1 MYEERK
7 ESFSVRSLILQI
19 LFVVLTVFLLLW
31 LFPTKNYVKDYANDA
46 FTEKLQPLYNQI
58 YSQNITTMKEAA
70 ISYFT
75 TDRLPSKV
83 GESVTITLK
92 EMQDKKLVLDLID
105 SNNKKCDVEKSS
117 VKVEKLDNEYLMTVK
132 LECSDASNYIEV
144 HLGCYDYCKASG
156 VCEKKETPVI
166 KPTNPTKPVISEKK
180 YQYEYEKI
188 TDGKWGDFGEWS
200 QWSKDT
206 ITKTEYRNVETKE
219 VTKKTGT
226 LVDVIDAKKDVK
238 TTYTC
243 PKGYTPNGTKCSKKT
258 TDTKNATASTKT
270 TYTCPKGYTP
280 NGTKCIKETSST
292 INATAN
298 KKTTYSCPKGYTPNG
313 TKCIKETSSTINATA
328 NKKTTYSCPDP
339 TYTLDKTKTKCT
351 KKTTDTKN
359 ATANTT
365 YGDWV
370 YQGKYT
376 FNSIQY
382 TSDTRKVVRVSS
394 SINTDCTTN
403 CTTNTWTYLVYNRS
417 KKTTYS
423 CPKEYTPN
431 GTKCTKE
438 LIDTKNA
445 TASTKTTYSCP
456 NPTYTLDKTKTKC
469 TKKTTDTK
477 NATASTKTTYTCPKG
492 YTPNGTKCIKE
503 TSSTINAT
511 ANKKTTYSCPK
522 GYTPNGTKC
531 TKKTTDTKNASKTD
545 IVTYSCTAKDYK
557 LNGDKCTK
565 TVATYTKY
573 TYYRY
578 QERKFISGT
587 RDIKW
592 STSKTDSTL
601 LKQGYVLTGNKKE
614 IK

>member
-58 YSQNITTMKEAA
+58 YNQNITTMKEAA
-70 ISYFT
+70 INYFT
-75 TDRLPSKV
+75 NDRLPSKV

-219 VTKKTGT
+219 VTEKTGT

-238 TTYTC
+238 TTYSC
-243 PKGYTPNGTKCSKKT
+243 PSGYTLNGTKCSKKT
-258 TDTKNATASTKT
+258 TNTKNATASTKT
-270 TYTCPKGYTP
+270 TYSCPSGYTL
-280 NGTKCIKETSST
+280 NGTKCSKKTTATKNATANKKTTYSCPSGYTLNGTKCNKVTTSS

-298 KKTTYSCPKGYTPNG
+298 KKTTYSCSSGYTLNG
-313 TKCIKETSSTINATA
+313 TKCS
-328 NKKTTYSCPDP
+328 
-339 TYTLDKTKTKCT
+339 

-370 YQGKYT
+370 SQGKQT
-376 FNSIQY
+376 FNTVQY
-382 TSDTRKVVRVSS
+382 STDTRRVVLVASY
-394 SINTDCTTN
+394 IKTDCTSN
-403 CTTNTWTYLVYNRS
+403 CTTNKWVYLIMNRS

-423 CPKEYTPN
+423 CPSGYTLN
-431 GTKCTKE
+431 GTKC
-438 LIDTKNA
+438 
-445 TASTKTTYSCP
+445 
-456 NPTYTLDKTKTKC
+456 
-469 TKKTTDTK
+469 KKTTTATK
-477 NATASTKTTYTCPKG
+477 
-492 YTPNGTKCIKE
+492 
-503 TSSTINAT
+503 NAT
-511 ANKKTTYSCPK
+511 ANKKTTYSCPS
-522 GYTPNGTKC
+522 GYTLNGTKC
-531 TKKTTDTKNASKTD
+531 SKKTTDTKTATKNEKL
-545 IVTYSCTAKDYK
+545 TYSCSNKDYT

-565 TVATYTKY
+565 TVDVYTKY

-578 QERKFISGT
+578 QEKKFISGT

>member
-58 YSQNITTMKEAA
+58 YNQNITTMKEAA
-70 ISYFT
+70 INYFT

-258 TDTKNATASTKT
+258 TDTKNATANTTYGDWVSQGKQTFNTVQYSTDTRRVVLVASYIKTDCTSNCTTNKWVYLIMNRSSKT
-270 TYTCPKGYTP
+270 TYTCPKG
-280 NGTKCIKETSST
+280 
-292 INATAN
+292 
-298 KKTTYSCPKGYTPNG
+298 
-313 TKCIKETSSTINATA
+313 
-328 NKKTTYSCPDP
+328 
-339 TYTLDKTKTKCT
+339 
-351 KKTTDTKN
+351 
-359 ATANTT
+359 
-365 YGDWV
+365 
-370 YQGKYT
+370 
-376 FNSIQY
+376 
-382 TSDTRKVVRVSS
+382 
-394 SINTDCTTN
+394 
-403 CTTNTWTYLVYNRS
+403 
-417 KKTTYS
+417 
-423 CPKEYTPN
+423 YTPN

-456 NPTYTLDKTKTKC
+456 DPTYTLDKTKTKC

-511 ANKKTTYSCPK
+511 ANKKTTYSCPDPT
-522 GYTPNGTKC
+522 YTLDKTKTKC

-545 IVTYSCTAKDYK
+545 TVTYSCTAKDYK

>member
-238 TTYTC
+238 TTYSC
-243 PKGYTPNGTKCSKKT
+243 PSGYTLNGTKTKCVKKVTDVKKAVVSTKYTCTENGYTLNGTKCVKKV
-258 TDTKNATASTKT
+258 TDVKNAVVNTK
-270 TYTCPKGYTP
+270 YTCTENGYTP
-280 NGTKCIKETSST
+280 SGTKCV
-292 INATAN
+292 
-298 KKTTYSCPKGYTPNG
+298 KKVTDV
-313 TKCIKETSSTINATA
+313 
-328 NKKTTYSCPDP
+328 KKAVAS
-339 TYTLDKTKTKCT
+339 
-351 KKTTDTKN
+351 
-359 ATANTT
+359 TT

-394 SINTDCTTN
+394 SINTNCTTN

-423 CPKEYTPN
+423 CADKTYNLNAKTA
-431 GTKCTKE
+431 KCTKE
-438 LIDTKNA
+438 LTYTKNA
-445 TASTKTTYSCP
+445 VASKSYSCA
-456 NPTYTLDKTKTKC
+456 DKTYNLNAKTAKC
-469 TKKTTDTK
+469 TKELTYTK
-477 NATASTKTTYTCPKG
+477 NV
-492 YTPNGTKCIKE
+492 
-503 TSSTINAT
+503 
-511 ANKKTTYSCPK
+511 
-522 GYTPNGTKC
+522 
-531 TKKTTDTKNASKTD
+531 SKTD
-545 IVTYSCTAKDYK
+545 TVKYSCTDKDYK
-557 LNGDKCTK
+557 LNGNKCTK
-565 TVATYTKY
+565 TVDTYTKY

>member
-219 VTKKTGT
+219 ITEKTGT

-238 TTYTC
+238 TTYSC
-243 PKGYTPNGTKCSKKT
+243 PSGYTLNGTKCSKKT
-258 TDTKNATASTKT
+258 TNTKNATASTKT
-270 TYTCPKGYTP
+270 TYSCPSGYTL
-280 NGTKCIKETSST
+280 NGTKCSKKTT
-292 INATAN
+292 ATKNATAN
-298 KKTTYSCPKGYTPNG
+298 KKTTYSCPSGYTLNG
-313 TKCIKETSSTINATA
+313 TKCNKVTTSSINATA
-328 NKKTTYSCPDP
+328 NKTTTYSCSSG
-339 TYTLDKTKTKCT
+339 YTLNGTKCS

-365 YGDWV
+365 YGDWAS
-370 YQGKYT
+370 QGKQT
-376 FNSIQY
+376 FNTVQY
-382 TSDTRKVVRVSS
+382 STDTRRVVLVASY
-394 SINTDCTTN
+394 IKTDCTSN
-403 CTTNTWTYLVYNRS
+403 CTTNKWVYLIMNRS

-423 CPKEYTPN
+423 CPSGYTLN
-431 GTKCTKE
+431 GTKC
-438 LIDTKNA
+438 
-445 TASTKTTYSCP
+445 
-456 NPTYTLDKTKTKC
+456 
-469 TKKTTDTK
+469 KKTTTATK
-477 NATASTKTTYTCPKG
+477 
-492 YTPNGTKCIKE
+492 
-503 TSSTINAT
+503 NAT
-511 ANKKTTYSCPK
+511 ANKKTTYSCPS
-522 GYTPNGTKC
+522 GYTLNGTKC
-531 TKKTTDTKNASKTD
+531 SKKTTDTKTATKNEK
-545 IVTYSCTAKDYK
+545 VTYSCSNKDYT

-565 TVATYTKY
+565 TVDVYTKY

-578 QERKFISGT
+578 QEKKFISGT

>member
-58 YSQNITTMKEAA
+58 YNQNITTMKEAA
-70 ISYFT
+70 INYFT

-83 GESVTITLK
+83 GASVTITLK

-219 VTKKTGT
+219 VTEKTGT

-238 TTYTC
+238 TTYSC
-243 PKGYTPNGTKCSKKT
+243 PSGYTLNGTKCNKVT
-258 TDTKNATASTKT
+258 
-270 TYTCPKGYTP
+270 
-280 NGTKCIKETSST
+280 ISS

-298 KKTTYSCPKGYTPNG
+298 KKTTYSCPSGYTLNG
-313 TKCIKETSSTINATA
+313 TKCNKVTISSINATA
-328 NKKTTYSCPDP
+328 NKKTTYSCPSG
-339 TYTLDKTKTKCT
+339 YTLNGTKCS
-351 KKTTDTKN
+351 KTTTATKN

-423 CPKEYTPN
+423 CPSGYTLN
-431 GTKCTKE
+431 GTKC
-438 LIDTKNA
+438 
-445 TASTKTTYSCP
+445 S
-456 NPTYTLDKTKTKC
+456 
-469 TKKTTDTK
+469 KKTTDTK
-477 NATASTKTTYTCPKG
+477 NATASTKTTYSCPSG
-492 YTPNGTKCIKE
+492 YGLGGTKCYKGSM
-503 TSSTINAT
+503 TTKNAT
-511 ANKKTTYSCPK
+511 ANTKTTYSCPS
-522 GYTPNGTKC
+522 GYTLNGTKC
-531 TKKTTDTKNASKTD
+531 SKKTTDTKTATKNEK
-545 IVTYSCTAKDYK
+545 VTYSCSNKDYT

-565 TVATYTKY
+565 TVDVYTKY

-578 QERKFISGT
+578 QEKKFISGT

>member
-31 LFPTKNYVKDYANDA
+31 LFPTKNYVKNYANDA

-58 YSQNITTMKEAA
+58 YNQNITTMKEAA
-70 ISYFT
+70 INYFT

-219 VTKKTGT
+219 VTEKTGT

-243 PKGYTPNGTKCSKKT
+243 PSGYTLNGTKCSKKS
-258 TDTKNATASTKT
+258 TDTKKATASTKT
-270 TYTCPKGYTP
+270 TYSCSSGYTL
-280 NGTKCIKETSST
+280 NGTKCS
-292 INATAN
+292 
-298 KKTTYSCPKGYTPNG
+298 KT
-313 TKCIKETSSTINATA
+313 
-328 NKKTTYSCPDP
+328 
-339 TYTLDKTKTKCT
+339 
-351 KKTTDTKN
+351 TTDTKN

-370 YQGKYT
+370 SQGKQT
-376 FNSIQY
+376 FNTVQY
-382 TSDTRKVVRVSS
+382 STDTRRVVLVASY
-394 SINTDCTTN
+394 IKTDCTSN
-403 CTTNTWTYLVYNRS
+403 CTTNKWVYLIMNRS

-423 CPKEYTPN
+423 CPSGYTLN
-431 GTKCTKE
+431 GTKC
-438 LIDTKNA
+438 
-445 TASTKTTYSCP
+445 SKT
-456 NPTYTLDKTKTKC
+456 
-469 TKKTTDTK
+469 TTDTK
-477 NATASTKTTYTCPKG
+477 NATANTKTTYSCPSGYGLGGTKCYKGSMTTKNATANTKTTYSCPSG
-492 YTPNGTKCIKE
+492 YTLNGTKCNK
-503 TSSTINAT
+503 TTTNTKNAT
-511 ANKKTTYSCPK
+511 ANKKTTYSCPS
-522 GYTPNGTKC
+522 GYTLNGTKC
-531 TKKTTDTKNASKTD
+531 TKTTTNTKNASKTD
-545 IVTYSCTAKDYK
+545 TVTYSCSNKDYT

-565 TVATYTKY
+565 TVDTYTKY

>member
-58 YSQNITTMKEAA
+58 YNQNITTMKEAA
-70 ISYFT
+70 INYFT

-219 VTKKTGT
+219 VTEKTGT

-370 YQGKYT
+370 SQGKQT
-376 FNSIQY
+376 FNTVQY
-382 TSDTRKVVRVSS
+382 STDTRRVVLVASY
-394 SINTDCTTN
+394 IKTDCTSN
-403 CTTNTWTYLVYNRS
+403 CTTNKWVYLIMNRS
-417 KKTTYS
+417 SKTTYT
-423 CPKEYTPN
+423 CPKGYTPN

-456 NPTYTLDKTKTKC
+456 DPTYTLDKTKTKC

-477 NATASTKTTYTCPKG
+477 NA
-492 YTPNGTKCIKE
+492 
-503 TSSTINAT
+503 
-511 ANKKTTYSCPK
+511 
-522 GYTPNGTKC
+522 
-531 TKKTTDTKNASKTD
+531 SKTD
-545 IVTYSCTAKDYK
+545 TVTYSCTAKDYK

>member
-58 YSQNITTMKEAA
+58 YNQNITTMKEAA
-70 ISYFT
+70 INYFT

-166 KPTNPTKPVISEKK
+166 KPTNPTKPVILEKK

-219 VTKKTGT
+219 ITEKTGT

-243 PKGYTPNGTKCSKKT
+243 PSGYTLNGTKCSKK
-258 TDTKNATASTKT
+258 S
-270 TYTCPKGYTP
+270 
-280 NGTKCIKETSST
+280 
-292 INATAN
+292 
-298 KKTTYSCPKGYTPNG
+298 
-313 TKCIKETSSTINATA
+313 
-328 NKKTTYSCPDP
+328 
-339 TYTLDKTKTKCT
+339 
-351 KKTTDTKN
+351 TDTKN

-423 CPKEYTPN
+423 CPSGYTLN
-431 GTKCTKE
+431 GTKC
-438 LIDTKNA
+438 
-445 TASTKTTYSCP
+445 S
-456 NPTYTLDKTKTKC
+456 
-469 TKKTTDTK
+469 KKTTDTK
-477 NATASTKTTYTCPKG
+477 NATASTKTTYSCPSG
-492 YTPNGTKCIKE
+492 YGLGGTKC
-503 TSSTINAT
+503 S
-511 ANKKTTYSCPK
+511 KT
-522 GYTPNGTKC
+522 
-531 TKKTTDTKNASKTD
+531 TTDTKTATKNEK
-545 IVTYSCTAKDYK
+545 VTYSCSNKDYT

-565 TVATYTKY
+565 TVDTYIKY

>member
-58 YSQNITTMKEAA
+58 YNQNITTMKEAA
-70 ISYFT
+70 INYFT

-166 KPTNPTKPVISEKK
+166 KPTNPTKPVILEKK

-219 VTKKTGT
+219 ITEKTGT

-243 PKGYTPNGTKCSKKT
+243 PSGYTLNGTKCSKKSTDTKKATASTKTTYSCPSGYTLNGTKCSKKT
-258 TDTKNATASTKT
+258 AS
-270 TYTCPKGYTP
+270 
-280 NGTKCIKETSST
+280 S

-298 KKTTYSCPKGYTPNG
+298 KKTTYSCPSGYTLNG
-313 TKCIKETSSTINATA
+313 TKCS
-328 NKKTTYSCPDP
+328 KTT
-339 TYTLDKTKTKCT
+339 T
-351 KKTTDTKN
+351 
-359 ATANTT
+359 
-365 YGDWV
+365 
-370 YQGKYT
+370 
-376 FNSIQY
+376 
-382 TSDTRKVVRVSS
+382 
-394 SINTDCTTN
+394 
-403 CTTNTWTYLVYNRS
+403 
-417 KKTTYS
+417 
-423 CPKEYTPN
+423 
-431 GTKCTKE
+431 
-438 LIDTKNA
+438 DTKNA

-456 NPTYTLDKTKTKC
+456 SGYGLGGTKC
-469 TKKTTDTK
+469 YKGSMTTK
-477 NATASTKTTYTCPKG
+477 NATANTKTTYTCPSG
-492 YTPNGTKCIKE
+492 YTLNGTKCNK
-503 TSSTINAT
+503 TTTNTKNAT
-511 ANKKTTYSCPK
+511 ANKKTTYSCPS
-522 GYTPNGTKC
+522 GYTLNGTKC
-531 TKKTTDTKNASKTD
+531 SKTTTDTKTATKNEK
-545 IVTYSCTAKDYK
+545 VTYSCSNKDYT

-565 TVATYTKY
+565 TVDTYIKY

>member
-219 VTKKTGT
+219 ITEKTGT

-243 PKGYTPNGTKCSKKT
+243 PSGYTLNGTKCSKKSTDTKKATASTKTTYSCPSGYTLNGTKCSKKT
-258 TDTKNATASTKT
+258 AS
-270 TYTCPKGYTP
+270 
-280 NGTKCIKETSST
+280 S

-298 KKTTYSCPKGYTPNG
+298 KKTTYSCPSGYTLNG
-313 TKCIKETSSTINATA
+313 TKCNKVTTSSINATA
-328 NKKTTYSCPDP
+328 NKKTTYSCPSG
-339 TYTLDKTKTKCT
+339 YTLNGTKCSKT
-351 KKTTDTKN
+351 TTDTKN

-423 CPKEYTPN
+423 CPSGYTLN
-431 GTKCTKE
+431 GTKC
-438 LIDTKNA
+438 
-445 TASTKTTYSCP
+445 S
-456 NPTYTLDKTKTKC
+456 
-469 TKKTTDTK
+469 KKTTDTK
-477 NATASTKTTYTCPKG
+477 NATASTKTTYSCPSGYGLGGTKCYKGSMTTKNATANTKTTYTCPSG
-492 YTPNGTKCIKE
+492 YTLNGTKCNK
-503 TSSTINAT
+503 TTTNTKNAT
-511 ANKKTTYSCPK
+511 TNKKTTYSCPS
-522 GYTPNGTKC
+522 GYTLNGTKC
-531 TKKTTDTKNASKTD
+531 NKTTTDTKTATKNEK
-545 IVTYSCTAKDYK
+545 VTYSCSNKDYT

-565 TVATYTKY
+565 TVDTYTKY

>member
-58 YSQNITTMKEAA
+58 YNQNITTMKEAA
-70 ISYFT
+70 INYFT

-219 VTKKTGT
+219 VTEKTGT

-238 TTYTC
+238 TTYSC
-243 PKGYTPNGTKCSKKT
+243 PSGYTLNGTKCSKKT
-258 TDTKNATASTKT
+258 TNTKNATASTKT
-270 TYTCPKGYTP
+270 TYT
-280 NGTKCIKETSST
+280 
-292 INATAN
+292 
-298 KKTTYSCPKGYTPNG
+298 CPKGYTPNG

-359 ATANTT
+359 ATA
-365 YGDWV
+365 
-370 YQGKYT
+370 
-376 FNSIQY
+376 
-382 TSDTRKVVRVSS
+382 
-394 SINTDCTTN
+394 
-403 CTTNTWTYLVYNRS
+403 
-417 KKTTYS
+417 
-423 CPKEYTPN
+423 
-431 GTKCTKE
+431 
-438 LIDTKNA
+438 
-445 TASTKTTYSCP
+445 
-456 NPTYTLDKTKTKC
+456 
-469 TKKTTDTK
+469 
-477 NATASTKTTYTCPKG
+477 STKTTYTCPKG
-492 YTPNGTKCIKE
+492 YTPNGTKCMKE

-545 IVTYSCTAKDYK
+545 TVTYSCTAKDYK

>member
-58 YSQNITTMKEAA
+58 YNQNITTMKEAA
-70 ISYFT
+70 INYFT

-219 VTKKTGT
+219 ITEKTGT

-270 TYTCPKGYTP
+270 TYTCPKGYTL
-280 NGTKCIKETSST
+280 NGTKCSKKTASS

-298 KKTTYSCPKGYTPNG
+298 KKTTYSCPSGYTLNG
-313 TKCIKETSSTINATA
+313 TKCS
-328 NKKTTYSCPDP
+328 KT
-339 TYTLDKTKTKCT
+339 
-351 KKTTDTKN
+351 TTDTKN

-370 YQGKYT
+370 SQGKQT
-376 FNSIQY
+376 FNTVQY
-382 TSDTRKVVRVSS
+382 STDTRRVVLVASY
-394 SINTDCTTN
+394 IKTDCTSN
-403 CTTNTWTYLVYNRS
+403 CTTNKWVYLIMNRS

-423 CPKEYTPN
+423 CPSGYTLN
-431 GTKCTKE
+431 GTKC
-438 LIDTKNA
+438 
-445 TASTKTTYSCP
+445 SKT
-456 NPTYTLDKTKTKC
+456 
-469 TKKTTDTK
+469 TTDTK
-477 NATASTKTTYTCPKG
+477 NATANTKTTYSCPSGYGLGGTKCYKGSMTTKNATANTKTTYSCPSG
-492 YTPNGTKCIKE
+492 YTLNGTKCNK
-503 TSSTINAT
+503 TTTNTKNAT
-511 ANKKTTYSCPK
+511 ANKKTTYSCPS
-522 GYTPNGTKC
+522 GYTLNGTKC
-531 TKKTTDTKNASKTD
+531 TKTTTNTKNASKTD
-545 IVTYSCTAKDYK
+545 TVTYSCSNKDYT

-565 TVATYTKY
+565 TVDTYTKY

>member
-58 YSQNITTMKEAA
+58 YNQNITTMKEAA

-156 VCEKKETPVI
+156 VCERNETPVI
-166 KPTNPTKPVISEKK
+166 KPTNPTTPVISEKK

-219 VTKKTGT
+219 VTEKTGT
-226 LVDVIDAKKDVK
+226 LVEVVDAKKDVK

-243 PKGYTPNGTKCSKKT
+243 PSGYTLNGTKCSKKT
-258 TDTKNATASTKT
+258 TSTKNATASTKT
-270 TYTCPKGYTP
+270 TYSCPSGYTL
-280 NGTKCIKETSST
+280 NGTKCSKKTTSS

-298 KKTTYSCPKGYTPNG
+298 KKTTYSCPSGYTLNG
-313 TKCIKETSSTINATA
+313 TKCS
-328 NKKTTYSCPDP
+328 KTT
-339 TYTLDKTKTKCT
+339 TA
-351 KKTTDTKN
+351 TKN

-365 YGDWV
+365 YGDWI

-423 CPKEYTPN
+423 CPSGYTLN
-431 GTKCTKE
+431 GTKC
-438 LIDTKNA
+438 
-445 TASTKTTYSCP
+445 S
-456 NPTYTLDKTKTKC
+456 
-469 TKKTTDTK
+469 KKTTDTK
-477 NATASTKTTYTCPKG
+477 NATASTKTTYSCPSGYGLGGTKCYKGSMTTKNATANTKTTYSCPSG
-492 YTPNGTKCIKE
+492 YTLNGTKCNK
-503 TSSTINAT
+503 TTTDTKNAT
-511 ANKKTTYSCPK
+511 ANKKTTYSCPS
-522 GYTPNGTKC
+522 GYTLNGTKC
-531 TKKTTDTKNASKTD
+531 SKKTTDTKTATKNEK
-545 IVTYSCTAKDYK
+545 VTYSCSNKDYT

-565 TVATYTKY
+565 TVDVYTKY

>member
-58 YSQNITTMKEAA
+58 YNQNITTMKEAA
-70 ISYFT
+70 INYFT

-166 KPTNPTKPVISEKK
+166 KPTNPTKPVILEKK

-219 VTKKTGT
+219 ITEKTGT

-243 PKGYTPNGTKCSKKT
+243 PSGYTLNGTKCSKKS
-258 TDTKNATASTKT
+258 TDTKKATASTKT
-270 TYTCPKGYTP
+270 TYSCPSGYTL
-280 NGTKCIKETSST
+280 NGTKCSKTT
-292 INATAN
+292 TDTKNATAN
-298 KKTTYSCPKGYTPNG
+298 KKTTYSCPSGYTLNG
-313 TKCIKETSSTINATA
+313 TKCS
-328 NKKTTYSCPDP
+328 KT
-339 TYTLDKTKTKCT
+339 
-351 KKTTDTKN
+351 TTDTKN

-423 CPKEYTPN
+423 CPSGYTLN
-431 GTKCTKE
+431 GTKC
-438 LIDTKNA
+438 
-445 TASTKTTYSCP
+445 S
-456 NPTYTLDKTKTKC
+456 
-469 TKKTTDTK
+469 KKTTDTK
-477 NATASTKTTYTCPKG
+477 NATASTKTTYSCPSGYGLGGTKCYKGSMTTKNATANTKTTYTCPSG
-492 YTPNGTKCIKE
+492 YTLNGTKCNK
-503 TSSTINAT
+503 TTTNTKNAT
-511 ANKKTTYSCPK
+511 ANKKTTYSCPS
-522 GYTPNGTKC
+522 GYTLNGTKC
-531 TKKTTDTKNASKTD
+531 SKTTTDTKTATKNEK
-545 IVTYSCTAKDYK
+545 VTYSCSNKDYT

-565 TVATYTKY
+565 TVDTYIKY

>member
-1 MYEERK
+1 MSNAATAMLSSDDNGIQLLTSLLSEDPEAIGSFLASPVKLNETHIYPIENYGSAMAPFYSTLAIWVGAVVMAAMLKVNVSDNLKHKLNNPKEHQLYIGRILLLLCIGFLQSTLICLGDLYFLGIQCEHPVLFVLAGCFSSLVYVNIIYALTVSFGDIGKAIAVVLMVMQVAGSGGTFPIQCAPEFFRK
-7 ESFSVRSLILQI
+7 VYPLLPFVHSMNAMRECIASFYNMNYWIELGKLALFLIPALLLGLILRKPVI
-19 LFVVLTVFLLLW
+19 KL
-31 LFPTKNYVKDYANDA
+31 NDA

-219 VTKKTGT
+219 ITEKTGT

-238 TTYTC
+238 TTYSC
-243 PKGYTPNGTKCSKKT
+243 PSGYTLNGTKCKKT
-258 TDTKNATASTKT
+258 TT
-270 TYTCPKGYTP
+270 
-280 NGTKCIKETSST
+280 
-292 INATAN
+292 
-298 KKTTYSCPKGYTPNG
+298 
-313 TKCIKETSSTINATA
+313 
-328 NKKTTYSCPDP
+328 
-339 TYTLDKTKTKCT
+339 
-351 KKTTDTKN
+351 
-359 ATANTT
+359 
-365 YGDWV
+365 
-370 YQGKYT
+370 
-376 FNSIQY
+376 
-382 TSDTRKVVRVSS
+382 
-394 SINTDCTTN
+394 
-403 CTTNTWTYLVYNRS
+403 
-417 KKTTYS
+417 
-423 CPKEYTPN
+423 
-431 GTKCTKE
+431 
-438 LIDTKNA
+438 DTKNA

-456 NPTYTLDKTKTKC
+456 SGYTL
-469 TKKTTDTK
+469 
-477 NATASTKTTYTCPKG
+477 
-492 YTPNGTKCIKE
+492 NGTKCSKK
-503 TSSTINAT
+503 TTATKNAT
-511 ANKKTTYSCPK
+511 ANKKTTYSCPS
-522 GYTPNGTKC
+522 GYTLNGTKC
-531 TKKTTDTKNASKTD
+531 SKKTTDTKTATKNEK
-545 IVTYSCTAKDYK
+545 VTYSCSNKDYT

-565 TVATYTKY
+565 TVDVYTKY

-578 QERKFISGT
+578 QEK
-587 RDIKW
+587 KCN
-592 STSKTDSTL
+592 TSCFL
-601 LKQGYVLTGNKKE
+601 Y
-614 IK
+614 

>member
-58 YSQNITTMKEAA
+58 YNQNIITMKEAA
-70 ISYFT
+70 INYFT
-75 TDRLPSKV
+75 NDRLPSKV

-219 VTKKTGT
+219 VTEKTGT

-238 TTYTC
+238 TAYTC

-258 TDTKNATASTKT
+258 IDTKNATASTKT
-270 TYTCPKGYTP
+270 TYTCPKG
-280 NGTKCIKETSST
+280 
-292 INATAN
+292 
-298 KKTTYSCPKGYTPNG
+298 
-313 TKCIKETSSTINATA
+313 
-328 NKKTTYSCPDP
+328 
-339 TYTLDKTKTKCT
+339 
-351 KKTTDTKN
+351 
-359 ATANTT
+359 
-365 YGDWV
+365 
-370 YQGKYT
+370 
-376 FNSIQY
+376 
-382 TSDTRKVVRVSS
+382 
-394 SINTDCTTN
+394 
-403 CTTNTWTYLVYNRS
+403 
-417 KKTTYS
+417 
-423 CPKEYTPN
+423 YTPN

-477 NATASTKTTYTCPKG
+477 NATANTTYGDWVSQGKQTFNTVQYSTDTRRVVLVASYIKTDCTSNCTTNKWVYLIMNRSSKTTYTCPKG
-492 YTPNGTKCIKE
+492 YTPNGTKCTKE
-503 TSSTINAT
+503 LIDTKNATASTKTTYSCPNPTYTLDKTKTKCTKKTTDTKNAT

-545 IVTYSCTAKDYK
+545 TVTYSCTAKDYK

>member
-219 VTKKTGT
+219 ITEKTGT

-243 PKGYTPNGTKCSKKT
+243 PSGYTLNGTKCSKKSTDTKKATASTKTTYSCPSGYTLNGTKCSKKT
-258 TDTKNATASTKT
+258 AS
-270 TYTCPKGYTP
+270 
-280 NGTKCIKETSST
+280 S

-298 KKTTYSCPKGYTPNG
+298 KKTTYSCPSGYTLNG
-313 TKCIKETSSTINATA
+313 TKCNKVTTSSINATA
-328 NKKTTYSCPDP
+328 NKKTTYSCPSG
-339 TYTLDKTKTKCT
+339 YTLNGTKCSKT
-351 KKTTDTKN
+351 TTDTKN

-423 CPKEYTPN
+423 CPSGYTLN
-431 GTKCTKE
+431 GTKC
-438 LIDTKNA
+438 
-445 TASTKTTYSCP
+445 S
-456 NPTYTLDKTKTKC
+456 
-469 TKKTTDTK
+469 KKTTDTK
-477 NATASTKTTYTCPKG
+477 NATASTKTTYSCPSGYGLGGTKCYKGSMTTKNATANTKTTYTCPSG
-492 YTPNGTKCIKE
+492 YTLNGTKCNK
-503 TSSTINAT
+503 TTTNTKNAT
-511 ANKKTTYSCPK
+511 ANKKTTYSCPS
-522 GYTPNGTKC
+522 GYTLNGTKC
-531 TKKTTDTKNASKTD
+531 SKTTTDTKTATKNEK
-545 IVTYSCTAKDYK
+545 VTYSCSNKDYT

-565 TVATYTKY
+565 TVDTYTKY

>member
-58 YSQNITTMKEAA
+58 YNQNITTMKEAA
-70 ISYFT
+70 INYFT

-219 VTKKTGT
+219 VTEKTGT

-238 TTYTC
+238 TTYSC
-243 PKGYTPNGTKCSKKT
+243 PSGYTLNGTKCSKKT
-258 TDTKNATASTKT
+258 TNTKNATASTKT
-270 TYTCPKGYTP
+270 TYT
-280 NGTKCIKETSST
+280 
-292 INATAN
+292 
-298 KKTTYSCPKGYTPNG
+298 CPKGYTPNG

-423 CPKEYTPN
+423 CPKGYTPN
-431 GTKCTKE
+431 GTKCIKE
-438 LIDTKNA
+438 LI
-445 TASTKTTYSCP
+445 
-456 NPTYTLDKTKTKC
+456 
-469 TKKTTDTK
+469 DTK

-492 YTPNGTKCIKE
+492 YTPNGTKCMKE

-545 IVTYSCTAKDYK
+545 TVTYSCTAKDYK

>member
-58 YSQNITTMKEAA
+58 YNQNITTMKEAA
-70 ISYFT
+70 INYFT
-75 TDRLPSKV
+75 NDRLPSKV

-238 TTYTC
+238 TTYSC
-243 PKGYTPNGTKCSKKT
+243 PSGYTLNGTKCSKT
-258 TDTKNATASTKT
+258 TTA
-270 TYTCPKGYTP
+270 
-280 NGTKCIKETSST
+280 
-292 INATAN
+292 
-298 KKTTYSCPKGYTPNG
+298 
-313 TKCIKETSSTINATA
+313 
-328 NKKTTYSCPDP
+328 
-339 TYTLDKTKTKCT
+339 
-351 KKTTDTKN
+351 TKN

-370 YQGKYT
+370 SQGKQT
-376 FNSIQY
+376 FNTVQY
-382 TSDTRKVVRVSS
+382 STDTRRVVLVASY
-394 SINTDCTTN
+394 IKTDCTSN
-403 CTTNTWTYLVYNRS
+403 CTTNKWVYLIMNRS

-423 CPKEYTPN
+423 CPSGYTLN
-431 GTKCTKE
+431 GTKC
-438 LIDTKNA
+438 
-445 TASTKTTYSCP
+445 
-456 NPTYTLDKTKTKC
+456 
-469 TKKTTDTK
+469 KKTTTATK
-477 NATASTKTTYTCPKG
+477 
-492 YTPNGTKCIKE
+492 
-503 TSSTINAT
+503 NAT
-511 ANKKTTYSCPK
+511 ANKKTTYSCPS
-522 GYTPNGTKC
+522 GYTLNGTKC
-531 TKKTTDTKNASKTD
+531 SKKTTDTKIATKNEK
-545 IVTYSCTAKDYK
+545 VTYSCSNKDYT

-565 TVATYTKY
+565 TVDVYTKY

>member
-58 YSQNITTMKEAA
+58 YNQNITTMKEAA
-70 ISYFT
+70 INYFT

-166 KPTNPTKPVISEKK
+166 KPTNPTKPVILEKK

-219 VTKKTGT
+219 ITEKTGT

-243 PKGYTPNGTKCSKKT
+243 PSGYTLNGTKCSKKSTDTKKATASTKTTYSCPSGYTLNGTKCSKKT
-258 TDTKNATASTKT
+258 AS
-270 TYTCPKGYTP
+270 
-280 NGTKCIKETSST
+280 S

-298 KKTTYSCPKGYTPNG
+298 KKTTYSCPSGYTLNG
-313 TKCIKETSSTINATA
+313 TKCSKTTTDTKNATA
-328 NKKTTYSCPDP
+328 NKKTTYSCPSG
-339 TYTLDKTKTKCT
+339 YTLNGTKCSKT
-351 KKTTDTKN
+351 TTDTKN

-423 CPKEYTPN
+423 CPSGYTLN
-431 GTKCTKE
+431 GTKC
-438 LIDTKNA
+438 
-445 TASTKTTYSCP
+445 S
-456 NPTYTLDKTKTKC
+456 
-469 TKKTTDTK
+469 KKTTDTK
-477 NATASTKTTYTCPKG
+477 NATASTKTTYSCPSGYGLGGTKCYKGSMTTKNATANTKTTYTCPSG
-492 YTPNGTKCIKE
+492 YTLNGTKCNK
-503 TSSTINAT
+503 TTTNTKNAT
-511 ANKKTTYSCPK
+511 ANKKTTYSCPS
-522 GYTPNGTKC
+522 GYTLNGTKC
-531 TKKTTDTKNASKTD
+531 SKTTTDTKTATKNEK
-545 IVTYSCTAKDYK
+545 VTYSCSNKDYT

-565 TVATYTKY
+565 TVDTYIKY

>member
-58 YSQNITTMKEAA
+58 YNQNITTMKEAA
-70 ISYFT
+70 INYFT

-219 VTKKTGT
+219 ITEKTGT

-243 PKGYTPNGTKCSKKT
+243 PSGYTLNGTKCSKKSTDTKKATASTKTTYSCPSGYTLNGTKCSKKT
-258 TDTKNATASTKT
+258 AS
-270 TYTCPKGYTP
+270 
-280 NGTKCIKETSST
+280 S

-298 KKTTYSCPKGYTPNG
+298 KKTTYSCPSGYTLNG
-313 TKCIKETSSTINATA
+313 TKC
-328 NKKTTYSCPDP
+328 NKT
-339 TYTLDKTKTKCT
+339 
-351 KKTTDTKN
+351 TTDTKN

-417 KKTTYS
+417 
-423 CPKEYTPN
+423 
-431 GTKCTKE
+431 
-438 LIDTKNA
+438 
-445 TASTKTTYSCP
+445 TKTTYSCP
-456 NPTYTLDKTKTKC
+456 SGYTLNGTKC
-469 TKKTTDTK
+469 SKKTTDTK
-477 NATASTKTTYTCPKG
+477 NATASTKTTYSCPSGYGLGGTKCYKGSMTTKNATANTKTTYTCPSG
-492 YTPNGTKCIKE
+492 YTLNGTKCNK
-503 TSSTINAT
+503 TTTNTKNAT
-511 ANKKTTYSCPK
+511 ANKKTTYSCPS
-522 GYTPNGTKC
+522 GYTLNGTKC
-531 TKKTTDTKNASKTD
+531 SKTTTDTKTATKNEK
-545 IVTYSCTAKDYK
+545 VTYSCSNKDYT

-565 TVATYTKY
+565 TVDTYTKY

>member
-58 YSQNITTMKEAA
+58 YNQNITTMKEAA
-70 ISYFT
+70 INYFT
-75 TDRLPSKV
+75 NDRLPSKV

-219 VTKKTGT
+219 VTEKTGT

-238 TTYTC
+238 TTYSC
-243 PKGYTPNGTKCSKKT
+243 PSGYTLNGTKCSKKT
-258 TDTKNATASTKT
+258 TNTKNATASTKT
-270 TYTCPKGYTP
+270 TYSCPSGYTINP
-280 NGTKCIKETSST
+280 TKCSKKTTATKNATANKKTTYSCPSGYTLNGTKCNKVTTSS

-298 KKTTYSCPKGYTPNG
+298 KKTTYSCSSGYTLNG
-313 TKCIKETSSTINATA
+313 TKCS
-328 NKKTTYSCPDP
+328 
-339 TYTLDKTKTKCT
+339 

-370 YQGKYT
+370 SQGKQT
-376 FNSIQY
+376 FNTVQY
-382 TSDTRKVVRVSS
+382 STDTRRVVLVASY
-394 SINTDCTTN
+394 IKTDCTSN
-403 CTTNTWTYLVYNRS
+403 CTTNKWVYLIMNRS

-423 CPKEYTPN
+423 CPSGYTLN
-431 GTKCTKE
+431 GTKC
-438 LIDTKNA
+438 
-445 TASTKTTYSCP
+445 S
-456 NPTYTLDKTKTKC
+456 
-469 TKKTTDTK
+469 KKTTDTK
-477 NATASTKTTYTCPKG
+477 TATKNEKL
-492 YTPNGTKCIKE
+492 
-503 TSSTINAT
+503 
-511 ANKKTTYSCPK
+511 TYSCS
-522 GYTPNGTKC
+522 N
-531 TKKTTDTKNASKTD
+531 
-545 IVTYSCTAKDYK
+545 KDYT

-565 TVATYTKY
+565 TVDVYTKY

-578 QERKFISGT
+578 QEKKFISGT